1 MSRTFSKIY
10 FSNYK
15 KSFFNFKI
23 TKNLISITVY
33 RRRAH
38 ACMHAVHAVAES
50 DPECPPTHTST
61 QLPPVIVEPAELEP
75 SQEPA
80 AAEDEVD
87 VTSRDTDIWRRVM
100 PVVDLRRLSS

>member
-1 MSRTFSKIY
+1 MY
-10 FSNYK
+10 
-15 KSFFNFKI
+15 
-23 TKNLISITVY
+23 
-33 RRRAH
+33 
-38 ACMHAVHAVAES
+38 CMYSAR
-50 DPECPPTHTST
+50 CPPT

-80 AAEDEVD
+80 VAEDEVD